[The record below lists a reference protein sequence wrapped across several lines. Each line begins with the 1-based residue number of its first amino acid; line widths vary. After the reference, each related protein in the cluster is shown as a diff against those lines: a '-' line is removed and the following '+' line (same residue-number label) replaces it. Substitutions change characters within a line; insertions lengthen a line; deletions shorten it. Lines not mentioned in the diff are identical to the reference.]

1 MSRKL
6 IILGTLIILVGILW
20 PFIEKLNLGR
30 LPGDIVFKRDD
41 FRFYFPVTTCILISI
56 ILSILFWF
64 FRK

>member
-6 IILGTLIILVGILW
+6 IILGAVIILIGILW

-41 FRFYFPVTTCILISI
+41 FRFYFPVTTCVLISI
-56 ILSILFWF
+56 ILSIIFWF